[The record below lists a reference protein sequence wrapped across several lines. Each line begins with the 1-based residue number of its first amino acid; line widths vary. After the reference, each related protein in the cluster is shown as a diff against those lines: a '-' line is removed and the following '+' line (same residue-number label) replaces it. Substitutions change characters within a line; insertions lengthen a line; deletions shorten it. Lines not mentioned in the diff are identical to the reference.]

1 MFTTTRWKIMEISLL
16 TSLRWTK
23 TVNSIIVNISLI
35 QISEPF
41 VTDAKEFDRLWK
53 QGGIM
58 FITYIRAVNGS
69 KKWEILSL
77 SIVSDDRSIH
87 SSMKSLYF
95 NPGRENEFITKRDLK
110 SMAIYLHRKG
120 RLSLPNTLELNVKT
134 TKFLQP
140 S

>member
-1 MFTTTRWKIMEISLL
+1 
-16 TSLRWTK
+16 
-23 TVNSIIVNISLI
+23 
-35 QISEPF
+35 
-41 VTDAKEFDRLWK
+41 
-53 QGGIM
+53 M